1 MRHEWF
7 VKGVRTQMKTHLVLT
22 AALLSGFALSGSAQ
36 TSAAPNESATD
47 GPAKIAVIAF
57 QGAVS
62 QTNEFQRNFAD
73 LQKKFEPK
81 RDQLK
86 SMNDEIAALQK
97 QLQTQ
102 SATLSDAERERQS
115 RTISEKQKLLQRTQ
129 EDDQNDFQQ
138 EMQDTFN
145 NVASK
150 VGDVLIAYAQQH
162 GYTLVLDGGEQ
173 QSQMVLYANPATDIT
188 KAVLDAYNT
197 KSGIPAPASQAA
209 PAAPGSMTRPPVHHT
224 VPSKPQN

>member
-1 MRHEWF
+1 
-7 VKGVRTQMKTHLVLT
+7 MKTRLIFT
-22 AALLSGFALSGSAQ
+22 AALLSSFALAVSAQ
-36 TSAAPNESATD
+36 TGTASEAPAIEGS
-47 GPAKIAVIAF
+47 AKIAVIAF
-57 QGAVS
+57 QTAVT

-81 RDQLK
+81 REKLK
-86 SMNDEIAALQK
+86 SLSDEITTLQK

-115 RTISEKQKLLQRTQ
+115 RTIGDKQKQLQRDQ

-145 NVASK
+145 GVASK
-150 VGDVLIAYAQQH
+150 VGDVLISYAQQH

-173 QSQMVLYANPATDIT
+173 QTQMVLYASPATDIS
-188 KAVLDAYNT
+188 KAILDAYNA
-197 KSGIPAPASQAA
+197 KSGVPAPTAQAA
-209 PAAPGSMTRPPVHHT
+209 PAATRPPVHH
-224 VPSKPQN
+224 PAPPKPQN